1 MTGQTLCLGYYGNN
15 SYKTSFGAFMTIVT
29 LLLTGW
35 YMYFQIQKLFEI
47 TDPSFTYNEF
57 YFNLATDIPA
67 DLTAG

>member
-1 MTGQTLCLGYYGNN
+1 
-15 SYKTSFGAFMTIVT
+15 MTIVT